1 MVPNDEALMRS
12 MYGVIVRML
21 AHVYVPESATYDET
35 VDTVDT
41 VDYVQDIIELNE
53 TASLVNANSYAFY
66 AGCESQAW
74 FLLFPPSFSLRYLH
88 PTSVSYGLL
97 AWFLTL
103 RFSSSSRLHEL
114 AYGVSV

>member
-1 MVPNDEALMRS
+1 M
-12 MYGVIVRML
+12 IVRML
-21 AHVYVPESATYDET
+21 AHVYVPESVKYDE
-35 VDTVDT
+35 DVDT
-41 VDYVQDIIELNE
+41 VDYVQDVIELNE
-53 TASLVNANSYAFY
+53 TASLVNANSYALY

-88 PTSVSYGLL
+88 PTSVSYGLH